1 MLHGLSR
8 KELGE
13 KLRVSEQ
20 SIWQFEKQMIEP
32 SFENILQMKEILQ
45 VKSTFFFEEF
55 RVEKTFFE
63 NNVAYRKADISSRKK
78 TNSEIVYLNVASKVI
93 NYLESF
99 LNVPP
104 NKLLDFRQKSSE
116 ILFDEITNEKI
127 EKIATLSRK
136 FLEIQ
141 SDNGNLL
148 LSLEKSG
155 IYVLEKMLVG
165 RQMLIVRGQQ
175 KMSQSLY

>member
-1 MLHGLSR
+1 MFYGKNLQIIRMLHGLSR

-78 TNSEIVYLNVASKVI
+78 I
-93 NYLESF
+93 
-99 LNVPP
+99 
-104 NKLLDFRQKSSE
+104 
-116 ILFDEITNEKI
+116 
-127 EKIATLSRK
+127 
-136 FLEIQ
+136 
-141 SDNGNLL
+141 
-148 LSLEKSG
+148 
-155 IYVLEKMLVG
+155 
-165 RQMLIVRGQQ
+165 IVR
-175 KMSQSLY
+175 

>member
-1 MLHGLSR
+1 MFYGKNLQIIRMLHGLSR

-63 NNVAYRKADISSRKK
+63 NNVAYRKA
-78 TNSEIVYLNVASKVI
+78 
-93 NYLESF
+93 
-99 LNVPP
+99 
-104 NKLLDFRQKSSE
+104 
-116 ILFDEITNEKI
+116 
-127 EKIATLSRK
+127 
-136 FLEIQ
+136 
-141 SDNGNLL
+141 
-148 LSLEKSG
+148 
-155 IYVLEKMLVG
+155 
-165 RQMLIVRGQQ
+165 
-175 KMSQSLY
+175 

>member
-1 MLHGLSR
+1 MFYGKNLQIIRMLHGLSR

-63 NNVAYRKADISSRKK
+63 NNVAYRKAD
-78 TNSEIVYLNVASKVI
+78 
-93 NYLESF
+93 
-99 LNVPP
+99 
-104 NKLLDFRQKSSE
+104 
-116 ILFDEITNEKI
+116 
-127 EKIATLSRK
+127 
-136 FLEIQ
+136 
-141 SDNGNLL
+141 
-148 LSLEKSG
+148 
-155 IYVLEKMLVG
+155 
-165 RQMLIVRGQQ
+165 
-175 KMSQSLY
+175 